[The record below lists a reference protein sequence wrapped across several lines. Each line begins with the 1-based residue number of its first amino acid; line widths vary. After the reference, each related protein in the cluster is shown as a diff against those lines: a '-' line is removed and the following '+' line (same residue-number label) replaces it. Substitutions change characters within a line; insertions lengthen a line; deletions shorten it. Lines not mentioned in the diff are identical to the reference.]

1 MPAYSAQIDCF
12 LQRFREG
19 HRADAFFGLLEMDH
33 DVLPELMAA
42 FRAERDAQVRA
53 FIVEVIWRHR
63 QQSVTP
69 LLGEALR
76 DSEPTVWRQAL
87 DGLVSLASPAALEV
101 LRAARTRRFPGPRDT
116 GESRHWLEEAIA
128 QTESGTPRG

>member
-101 LRAARTRRFPGPRDT
+101 LRAARTRRFPGP
-116 GESRHWLEEAIA
+116 
-128 QTESGTPRG
+128 